1 MTDNGHWRK
10 IDNNDSAYSFGLIPY
25 NPRISKDGSHRFIH
39 LTDTEIFN
47 TTGNE
52 LWVKNIHDYSTS
64 EPISFVIHTGDIC
77 YEKGL
82 KEHIGLLNAKTAGVP
97 VFYCIGNHD
106 LVKGKYGEELFESI
120 YGPSYYSFDVAGT
133 HYVVTP
139 MAGGDRIHE
148 RWCRSMA

>member
-1 MTDNGHWRK
+1 M
-10 IDNNDSAYSFGLIPY
+10 
-25 NPRISKDGSHRFIH
+25 
-39 LTDTEIFN
+39 
-47 TTGNE
+47 
-52 LWVKNIHDYSTS
+52 
-64 EPISFVIHTGDIC
+64 IHTGDIC

-82 KEHIGLLNAKTAGVP
+82 KEHIGLLNGKTAGVP

-139 MAGGDRIHE
+139 MAGGDHKPGYTKEDRK
-148 RWCRSMA
+148 SVV